1 MNKSNSI
8 QQIQDQIIED
18 FSFFD
23 EWMDK
28 YEHLIE
34 LGKNLEPMN
43 TEYKIEEN
51 LVKGCQA
58 QVWLHAEHKDGKI
71 FFQGDSDAMITKGLV
86 ALVLSI
92 FNGRTPEEIQNTE
105 LYCVEKIG
113 LKEHL
118 SPTRANGLDAMIKR
132 IRMYAQ

>member
-1 MNKSNSI
+1 MNIINDT
-8 QQIQDQIIED
+8 QDQIIED

-34 LGKNLEPMN
+34 LGKNLPDMPEELQ
-43 TEYKIEEN
+43 TEAN

-58 QVWLHAEHKDGKI
+58 QVWIHAERKDGKI
-71 FFQGDSDAMITKGLV
+71 FFEGDSDAMITKGLV
-86 ALVLSI
+86 ALTLSV
-92 FNGRTPEEIQNTE
+92 FNGRTSEEIQNTE
-105 LYCVEKIG
+105 LYCIEKIG

-132 IRMYAQ
+132 IRMYAHD